1 MPPSV
6 APSMQDD
13 AASLID
19 DVISRLEALRGLLA
33 DDAVVCRRAGM
44 GVDARHCSD
53 ALDGIALLLPR
64 LERARLSQD
73 APYPHHGR
81 ACFNCEE

>member
-1 MPPSV
+1 MHP
-6 APSMQDD
+6 QDD

-19 DVISRLEALRGLLA
+19 DVIVRLEALRGLLA
-33 DDAVVCRRAGM
+33 EDATVCRRAGM

-53 ALDGIALLLPR
+53 ALDGIAQLLPR

-73 APYPHHGR
+73 APFPHYGR
-81 ACFNCEE
+81 ACVGCEE

>member
-1 MPPSV
+1 MP
-6 APSMQDD
+6 MHDD
-13 AASLID
+13 AASLIE

-33 DDAVVCRRAGM
+33 EDATVCRRAGM

-73 APYPHHGR
+73 APYPHYGR
-81 ACFNCEE
+81 VCIECEE

>member
-1 MPPSV
+1 MP
-6 APSMQDD
+6 MQDD
-13 AASLID
+13 AAGLIE
-19 DVISRLEALRGLLA
+19 DVITRLEALRGLLA
-33 DDAVVCRRAGM
+33 EDATVCRRAGM

-73 APYPHHGR
+73 VPYPHYGR
-81 ACFNCEE
+81 VCLHCED